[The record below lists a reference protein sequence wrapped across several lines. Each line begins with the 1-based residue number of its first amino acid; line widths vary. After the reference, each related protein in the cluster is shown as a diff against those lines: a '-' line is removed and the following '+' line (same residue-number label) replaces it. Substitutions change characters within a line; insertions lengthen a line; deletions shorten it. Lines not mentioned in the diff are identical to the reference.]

1 MTTSIRDMREA
12 KLLSQDKVA
21 AEAGVTYSVF
31 VRIENNAGKTTADE
45 VQNMLSVLQ
54 GMESGTRKLA
64 GRPFKNPE
72 VRARVAAARAAGES
86 VSAAL
91 GTAEPVGFTGVDE
104 TDLTVIEDDI
114 FSTEDPEDEPDL
126 LESGTETVAQ
136 RKARLARERRA
147 AKKLL

>member
-1 MTTSIRDMREA
+1 MTTSIRDLREA

-91 GTAEPVGFTGVDE
+91 GTASPVGFTDVDVSASG
-104 TDLTVIEDDI
+104 TGAEDE
-114 FSTEDPEDEPDL
+114 SEPDPEDGTETEDL
-126 LESGTETVAQ
+126 FGTETVAQ

>member
-1 MTTSIRDMREA
+1 MTTSIRDLREA

-91 GTAEPVGFTGVDE
+91 GTTSPVSPADVDE
-104 TDLTVIEDDI
+104 TGDY
-114 FSTEDPEDEPDL
+114 PDL
-126 LESGTETVAQ
+126 EFEPESGAETVAQ
-136 RKARLARERRA
+136 RKARMARERRA
-147 AKKLL
+147 AKKLLWP

>member
-1 MTTSIRDMREA
+1 MTTSIRDLREA

-72 VRARVAAARAAGES
+72 VRARVAAAREAGES

-91 GTAEPVGFTGVDE
+91 GTASPVNFVLDLDE
-104 TDLTVIEDDI
+104 TPLEV
-114 FSTEDPEDEPDL
+114 TEDPEDGDYPDL
-126 LESGTETVAQ
+126 EYESDFDPETVAQ